1 MSCHDTAVAAINTPS
16 EEVSTVANDAGK
28 APWDRND
35 ELKDSLR
42 A

>member
-1 MSCHDTAVAAINTPS
+1 VSRHDTTVAAINTRP
-16 EEVSTVANDAGK
+16 EEVSTVANDVGK

-35 ELKDSLR
+35 ERKDSLR